1 MRLSWSTMFIQIY
14 VSFLKV
20 GLDKQNFKN
29 CDKDELIDCTVNK
42 LYITVQHVARG
53 NRWRHWFLLRS
64 STRTFD
70 LPRSLE
76 LRLRP
81 KTKSEEEE
89 CFCQRISR
97 PQKRVWH
104 QRKELFLQVI
114 LTWMFQSQ
122 TLFRFDFFWQS
133 LYSVS
138 FINKEVFS
146 KCISKNI
153 FFDPKNDKK
162 RNILIKH
169 AGHIILP

>member
-1 MRLSWSTMFIQIY
+1 MDL
-14 VSFLKV
+14 
-20 GLDKQNFKN
+20 QNFKN
-29 CDKDELIDCTVNK
+29 CGKDEFIYCTVNK
-42 LYITVQHVARG
+42 FYITVQHVARS
-53 NRWRHWFLLRS
+53 NRWRHRFLLRS
-64 STRTFD
+64 STRSFD

-89 CFCQRISR
+89 CFCQRVSR

-146 KCISKNI
+146 KCISNKNI
-153 FFDPKNDKK
+153 FPPKNDQK
-162 RNILIKH
+162 RDILIKH
-169 AGHIILP
+169 AEYIILP